1 VSRANYPETLHTSF
15 VPAIVTIVKPDPLL
29 AHIRT
34 VPDYPKKGIMFR
46 DITPLLGDA
55 KALKAACQQ
64 MAEPY
69 QTHPPHFV
77 AGIEA
82 RGFILGGIVA
92 HLLGAG
98 FIPIRKPGKLPY
110 KSIHR
115 EYALEYGSGTLELHQ
130 DCVQK
135 GQKVLL
141 VDDLVATGGSA
152 EAAVLLL
159 RTLGAVVEAGS
170 FLVDLPDLGG
180 RKRLEK
186 IGIKFHALLEFAG
199 E

>member
-1 VSRANYPETLHTSF
+1 MNQ
-15 VPAIVTIVKPDPLL
+15 DPLA

-46 DITPLLGDA
+46 DITPLLGHA
-55 KALKAACQQ
+55 QALAEACRRMAAPFLQN
-64 MAEPY
+64 
-69 QTHPPHFV
+69 PPQFV

-92 HLLGAG
+92 QLLGTG
-98 FIPIRKPGKLPY
+98 FIPVRKPGKLPA
-110 KSIHR
+110 KSVSR

-130 DCVQK
+130 DCVK
-135 GQKVLL
+135 AGQRVLL
-141 VDDLVATGGSA
+141 VDDLIATGGSA

-159 RTLGAVVEAGS
+159 RSLGAVVESGS

-186 IGIKFHALLEFAG
+186 IGLKVHHLLDFPG

>member
-1 VSRANYPETLHTSF
+1 M
-15 VPAIVTIVKPDPLL
+15 PAVGSLPMILPMSADPLL
-29 AHIRT
+29 EHIRS
-34 VPDYPKKGIMFR
+34 VPDYPKKGILFR
-46 DITPLLGDA
+46 DITPLLGHSRALRDA
-55 KALKAACQQ
+55 CWR
-64 MAEPY
+64 MASPFEI
-69 QTHPPHFV
+69 HPPELV

-98 FIPIRKPGKLPY
+98 FIPIRKPGKLPS
-110 KSIHR
+110 KSVRR

-130 DCVQK
+130 DCVKK
-135 GQKVLL
+135 GQRVLL

-159 RTLGAVVEAGS
+159 RSLGAVVDAGS
-170 FLVDLPDLGG
+170 FLIDLPDLGG
-180 RKRLEK
+180 KKKLESL
-186 IGIKFHALLEFAG
+186 GIKFHALLSFPG